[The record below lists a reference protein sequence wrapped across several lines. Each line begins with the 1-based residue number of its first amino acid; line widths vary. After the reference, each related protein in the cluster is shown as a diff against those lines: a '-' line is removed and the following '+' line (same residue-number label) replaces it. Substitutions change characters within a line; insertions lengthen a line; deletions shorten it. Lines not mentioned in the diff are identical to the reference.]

1 MQDRSG
7 SASHNPIRASGPPGI
22 WVAENVEPTPFV
34 SPFPWKQNIAN
45 IQHKL
50 LSKSILKERTLI
62 KTYSDNDWISLD
74 IWIITIYVAY
84 FKSCFEYFQSY
95 LALSALIASAFGAPQ
110 HIGGG
115 HGHGMFCLHSTFQWT
130 FDKLERLVH

>member
-22 WVAENVEPTPFV
+22 WVAENVEPNPFV
-34 SPFPWKQNIAN
+34 SPFPWKRNITN

-74 IWIITIYVAY
+74 IWIITIYVEY
-84 FKSCFEYFQSY
+84 FKSCFESFQSY

-115 HGHGMFCLHSTFQWT
+115 HGMSCFILLFNGPLTN
-130 FDKLERLVH
+130 